1 MWTDAADPSG
11 YRMGKSKEHVHPNTN
26 PQKSENHQSGRR
38 HRHNFFGITS
48 LFFFF
53 FFLASSSSSAGYRIT
68 QSSTCAWISA
78 HICVRVSYFLESP
91 PDSFQIFLASFEFIW
106 ITTVRL
112 IAGWIITQLD
122 SLTVPPV
129 DRSSCSGGSTGVSI
143 PSLRN
148 QWRFE
153 FNWFNS
159 PFFSRLGEKLPSRRH
174 LRRPDGHV
182 HSTANIR

>member
-48 LFFFF
+48 LFFFS

-112 IAGWIITQLD
+112 IAGGELLPNWI
-122 SLTVPPV
+122 P
-129 DRSSCSGGSTGVSI
+129 
-143 PSLRN
+143 
-148 QWRFE
+148 WRFHLLIGPVVLADQLVYQ
-153 FNWFNS
+153 FLVWKTSGDSNS
-159 PFFSRLGEKLPSRRH
+159 IGLTPPFLVVLEKNCPAV
-174 LRRPDGHV
+174 DIYDV
-182 HSTANIR
+182 QTDMCTAQPT

>member
-1 MWTDAADPSG
+1 MLLTRRDIG
-11 YRMGKSKEHVHPNTN
+11 REN
-26 PQKSENHQSGRR
+26 QKS
-38 HRHNFFGITS
+38 TS
-48 LFFFF
+48 IRTQTPKKVRTPKWSPPPPQLFWHHVSFFFFF

-78 HICVRVSYFLESP
+78 HICVCVSYFLESP

-112 IAGWIITQLD
+112 IAGGELLPNWI
-122 SLTVPPV
+122 P
-129 DRSSCSGGSTGVSI
+129 
-143 PSLRN
+143 
-148 QWRFE
+148 WRFHLLIGPVVLADQLVYQ
-153 FNWFNS
+153 FLVWKTSGDSNS
-159 PFFSRLGEKLPSRRH
+159 IGLTPPFFSRLGEKLPSRRH